1 MGVDRTYLFNYLFY
15 QEGGHNYGL
24 TGRQHTPLRAMAGYA
39 TAIRFLSHKHYI
51 GDIPNKVSPNGRGRV
66 FANAD
71 RSEIVACVY
80 SGSWGQDEFSGEMQP
95 ETPPG
100 PMVRTLCSGVTFH
113 VHNVQENDI
122 VLFGVCVH
130 QWSWFMPITGAFELD
145 GSPVSYHCE
154 ESSGCQ
160 WGNYDRLSWLT
171 LNSSVLQILDYPT
184 IATSLQAF
192 GAGYH
197 STGHLVATAGDD
209 DRQRRILPPPVI
221 LQMVYD
227 NRTTGVRP
235 LEGSSLGYSVAA
247 ARAHSFALVIN
258 LNNMHTAAGGDVTL
272 TCSVKPGP
280 AMAQNTIITLTP
292 GEVASASFTL
302 DLASAV
308 EAASVLG
315 AAAML
320 QLWGVATVDVTVTGT
335 WGSGGGGDWTEVL
348 SMNFITV

>member
-1 MGVDRTYLFNYLFY
+1 M
-15 QEGGHNYGL
+15 
-24 TGRQHTPLRAMAGYA
+24 
-39 TAIRFLSHKHYI
+39 
-51 GDIPNKVSPNGRGRV
+51 
-66 FANAD
+66 
-71 RSEIVACVY
+71 
-80 SGSWGQDEFSGEMQP
+80 
-95 ETPPG
+95 
-100 PMVRTLCSGVTFH
+100 
-113 VHNVQENDI
+113 
-122 VLFGVCVH
+122 
-130 QWSWFMPITGAFELD
+130 
-145 GSPVSYHCE
+145 
-154 ESSGCQ
+154 
-160 WGNYDRLSWLT
+160 
-171 LNSSVLQILDYPT
+171 
-184 IATSLQAF
+184 
-192 GAGYH
+192 
-197 STGHLVATAGDD
+197 
-209 DRQRRILPPPVI
+209 PPPVI